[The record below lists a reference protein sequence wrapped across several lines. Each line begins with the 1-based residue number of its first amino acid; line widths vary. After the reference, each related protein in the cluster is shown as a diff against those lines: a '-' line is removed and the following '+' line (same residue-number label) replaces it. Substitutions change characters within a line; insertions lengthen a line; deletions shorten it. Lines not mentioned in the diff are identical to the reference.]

1 MRREREEQRELMLRE
16 REMLLREREM
26 QREMLLREREERQR
40 EREERQRQMFRERD
54 ILGMLQVERDQV
66 AGIAAG
72 GISSSNEVGR
82 LIKELVETFNSS
94 PGEKASIR

>member
-1 MRREREEQRELMLRE
+1 MLQE
-16 REMLLREREM
+16 REMLRREREM
-26 QREMLLREREERQR
+26 QREMLLREQEERQR
-40 EREERQRQMFRERD
+40 RMFRERD

-66 AGIAAG
+66 AEFAAAS
-72 GISSSNEVGR
+72 IDSSNEVGR